1 VSGEIWFLFLMFGL
15 KLPVFGIGYFLY
27 RVLRAQEDQW
37 EHLGWDEGPSD
48 DGGGGG
54 GGGGGGNPSPVPR
67 PRGGPAR
74 KRAPRRRPMPSLSG
88 RTLAPSRR
96 PMPMRTRA
104 PRPRLPHRS

>member
-37 EHLGWDEGPSD
+37 EQLGWDEGPSD

-54 GGGGGGNPSPVPR
+54 GGGGGSPSPVPR

-74 KRAPRRRPMPSLSG
+74 KHAPQRRPLPSLSG
-88 RTLAPSRR
+88 RPLAPSRR
-96 PMPMRTRA
+96 PAPMRTRA

>member
-27 RVLRAQEDQW
+27 RVLRSQEDQW

-48 DGGGGG
+48 DGGGG